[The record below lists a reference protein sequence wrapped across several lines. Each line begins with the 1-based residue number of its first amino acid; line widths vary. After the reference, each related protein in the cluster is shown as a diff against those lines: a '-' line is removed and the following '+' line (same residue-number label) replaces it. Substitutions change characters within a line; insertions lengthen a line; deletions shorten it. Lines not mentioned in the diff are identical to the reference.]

1 MEYYILK
8 CYQEAKNRC
17 SDVDQGFDRFEPKIK
32 KIVIAC
38 LVAMF
43 TSCAEIIFTM
53 LLLPKQLWYCIG
65 IIILLIAMVI
75 LISVD
80 NKDQRNHMDK
90 YVDSH
95 KKKIEVLDEVLL
107 NKFYNNNKNIIR
119 KIDIITLKENKEKIE
134 ELMNIYQEYI
144 DKETSKEKKRNSI
157 ILTIFSVFA
166 GVLTI
171 SFENMGVIGIDFT
184 NWLYVATF
192 LLVFVATAG
201 IWIYSYTF
209 FDTLK
214 RKYEL
219 MTKDLKDLLLLKY

>member
-8 CYQEAKNRC
+8 CYQEAKNKC
-17 SDVDQGFDRFEPKIK
+17 PDVEQGFDRFEPKIK
-32 KIVIAC
+32 KMVIAC
-38 LVAMF
+38 LIVMF
-43 TSCAEIIFTM
+43 ISCAEIIFTM
-53 LLLPKQLWYCIG
+53 LLFPKQLWYGIG
-65 IIILLIAMVI
+65 IIILLIVMVI

-95 KKKIEVLDEVLL
+95 KKKIEVLDEVLES
-107 NKFYNNNKNIIR
+107 KFQIN
-119 KIDIITLKENKEKIE
+119 NKEKIE

-144 DKETSKEKKRNSI
+144 DKETGKEKKRNRI
-157 ILTIFSVFA
+157 ILTIFSAFA

-171 SFENMGVIGIDFT
+171 SFENMGVIGVDFI
-184 NWLYVATF
+184 NWLYVATI
-192 LLVFVATAG
+192 LLVFVAAAG

-219 MTKDLKDLLLLKY
+219 MIKDLKDLLLLKY

>member
-8 CYQEAKNRC
+8 CYQEAKNKC
-17 SDVDQGFDRFEPKIK
+17 PDVEQGFDRFEPKIK
-32 KIVIAC
+32 KMVIAC
-38 LVAMF
+38 LIVMF
-43 TSCAEIIFTM
+43 ISCAEIIFTM
-53 LLLPKQLWYCIG
+53 LLFPIQLWYGIG

-95 KKKIEVLDEVLL
+95 KKKIEVLDEVLES
-107 NKFYNNNKNIIR
+107 KFQIN
-119 KIDIITLKENKEKIE
+119 NKEKIE

-144 DKETSKEKKRNSI
+144 DNEISKEKKRYRI
-157 ILTIFSVFA
+157 ILAIFSAFA

-171 SFENMGVIGIDFT
+171 SFENMGVIGLDFID
-184 NWLYVATF
+184 WLYAATI
-192 LLVFVATAG
+192 LLVFVAAAG

-219 MTKDLKDLLLLKY
+219 MIKDLKDLLLLKY

>member
-17 SDVDQGFDRFEPKIK
+17 LDVDQGFDRFEPKIK

-43 TSCAEIIFTM
+43 ISCAEIIFTM
-53 LLLPKQLWYCIG
+53 LLFPKQLWYGIG
-65 IIILLIAMVI
+65 IIILLIATLL
-75 LISVD
+75 LITID
-80 NKDQRNHMDK
+80 NKDQKNHMDK

-95 KKKIEVLDEVLL
+95 KKKIEVLDEVLES
-107 NKFYNNNKNIIR
+107 KF
-119 KIDIITLKENKEKIE
+119 KINNKEKIE
-134 ELMNIYQEYI
+134 ELINIYQEYI
-144 DKETSKEKKRNSI
+144 DKENRKEKKRYRI
-157 ILTIFSVFA
+157 ILTIFSAFA

-171 SFENMGVIGIDFT
+171 SFENMGVIGIDFI
-184 NWLYVATF
+184 NWLYVATI
-192 LLVFVATAG
+192 LLVFVAAAG

-219 MTKDLKDLLLLKY
+219 MIKDLKDLLLLEY

>member
-1 MEYYILK
+1 MMI
-8 CYQEAKNRC
+8 
-17 SDVDQGFDRFEPKIK
+17 
-32 KIVIAC
+32 
-38 LVAMF
+38 VAMF

-95 KKKIEVLDEVLL
+95 KKKIEVLDEVLES
-107 NKFYNNNKNIIR
+107 KFQIN
-119 KIDIITLKENKEKIE
+119 NKEKIE
-134 ELMNIYQEYI
+134 ELMNIYQVYI

-157 ILTIFSVFA
+157 ILTIFSAFA

-192 LLVFVATAG
+192 LLVFVAAAG

-219 MTKDLKDLLLLKY
+219 MIKDLKELLLLKY

>member
-1 MEYYILK
+1 
-8 CYQEAKNRC
+8 
-17 SDVDQGFDRFEPKIK
+17 
-32 KIVIAC
+32 
-38 LVAMF
+38 MF

-95 KKKIEVLDEVLL
+95 KKKIEVLDEVLES
-107 NKFYNNNKNIIR
+107 KFQIN
-119 KIDIITLKENKEKIE
+119 NKEKIE

-166 GVLTI
+166 GALTI

-219 MTKDLKDLLLLKY
+219 MIKDLKDLLLLKY

>member
-1 MEYYILK
+1 
-8 CYQEAKNRC
+8 
-17 SDVDQGFDRFEPKIK
+17 
-32 KIVIAC
+32 
-38 LVAMF
+38 
-43 TSCAEIIFTM
+43 
-53 LLLPKQLWYCIG
+53 
-65 IIILLIAMVI
+65 MVI

-95 KKKIEVLDEVLL
+95 KKKIEVLDEVLES
-107 NKFYNNNKNIIR
+107 KFQIN
-119 KIDIITLKENKEKIE
+119 NKEKIE

-166 GVLTI
+166 GALTI

-192 LLVFVATAG
+192 LLVFVAAAG

-219 MTKDLKDLLLLKY
+219 MIKDLLLLKY

>member
-1 MEYYILK
+1 
-8 CYQEAKNRC
+8 
-17 SDVDQGFDRFEPKIK
+17 
-32 KIVIAC
+32 
-38 LVAMF
+38 
-43 TSCAEIIFTM
+43 M

-65 IIILLIAMVI
+65 VMILLIAMVI

-95 KKKIEVLDEVLL
+95 KKKIEVLDEVLES
-107 NKFYNNNKNIIR
+107 KFQIN
-119 KIDIITLKENKEKIE
+119 NKEKIE

-157 ILTIFSVFA
+157 ILTIFSAFA

-192 LLVFVATAG
+192 LLVFVAAAG

-219 MTKDLKDLLLLKY
+219 MIKDLKDLLLLKY

>member
-65 IIILLIAMVI
+65 IIILLIAMV
-75 LISVD
+75 
-80 NKDQRNHMDK
+80 RNHMDK

-95 KKKIEVLDEVLL
+95 KKKIEVLDEVLES
-107 NKFYNNNKNIIR
+107 KFQIN
-119 KIDIITLKENKEKIE
+119 NKEKIE

>member
-1 MEYYILK
+1 
-8 CYQEAKNRC
+8 
-17 SDVDQGFDRFEPKIK
+17 
-32 KIVIAC
+32 
-38 LVAMF
+38 
-43 TSCAEIIFTM
+43 
-53 LLLPKQLWYCIG
+53 
-65 IIILLIAMVI
+65 MVI

-95 KKKIEVLDEVLL
+95 KKKIEVLDEVLES
-107 NKFYNNNKNIIR
+107 KFQIN
-119 KIDIITLKENKEKIE
+119 NKEKIE

>member
-1 MEYYILK
+1 
-8 CYQEAKNRC
+8 
-17 SDVDQGFDRFEPKIK
+17 
-32 KIVIAC
+32 
-38 LVAMF
+38 
-43 TSCAEIIFTM
+43 
-53 LLLPKQLWYCIG
+53 
-65 IIILLIAMVI
+65 MVI

-80 NKDQRNHMDK
+80 NKNQRNHMDK

-95 KKKIEVLDEVLL
+95 KKKIEVLDEVLQS
-107 NKFYNNNKNIIR
+107 KFQIN
-119 KIDIITLKENKEKIE
+119 NKEKIE

-157 ILTIFSVFA
+157 ILTIFSAFA

-192 LLVFVATAG
+192 LLVFVAAAG

-219 MTKDLKDLLLLKY
+219 MIKDLKDLLLLKY

>member
-1 MEYYILK
+1 
-8 CYQEAKNRC
+8 
-17 SDVDQGFDRFEPKIK
+17 
-32 KIVIAC
+32 
-38 LVAMF
+38 MF

-95 KKKIEVLDEVLL
+95 KKKIEVLDEVLES
-107 NKFYNNNKNIIR
+107 KFQIN
-119 KIDIITLKENKEKIE
+119 NKEKIE

>member
-1 MEYYILK
+1 MMI
-8 CYQEAKNRC
+8 
-17 SDVDQGFDRFEPKIK
+17 
-32 KIVIAC
+32 
-38 LVAMF
+38 VAMF

-95 KKKIEVLDEVLL
+95 KKKIEVLDEVLES
-107 NKFYNNNKNIIR
+107 KFQIN
-119 KIDIITLKENKEKIE
+119 NKEKIE
-134 ELMNIYQEYI
+134 ELMNIYQVYI
-144 DKETSKEKKRNSI
+144 DKETSKEKKRNRI
-157 ILTIFSVFA
+157 ILTIFSAFA

-219 MTKDLKDLLLLKY
+219 MIKDLKDLLLLKY

>member
-1 MEYYILK
+1 
-8 CYQEAKNRC
+8 
-17 SDVDQGFDRFEPKIK
+17 
-32 KIVIAC
+32 
-38 LVAMF
+38 
-43 TSCAEIIFTM
+43 
-53 LLLPKQLWYCIG
+53 
-65 IIILLIAMVI
+65 MVI

-95 KKKIEVLDEVLL
+95 KKNIEVLDEVLES
-107 NKFYNNNKNIIR
+107 KFQIN
-119 KIDIITLKENKEKIE
+119 NKEKIE

-157 ILTIFSVFA
+157 ILTIFSAFA

-192 LLVFVATAG
+192 LLVFVAAAG

-219 MTKDLKDLLLLKY
+219 MIKDLKDLLLLKY

>member
-8 CYQEAKNRC
+8 CYQEAKNKC
-17 SDVDQGFDRFEPKIK
+17 PDVEQGFDRFEPKIK
-32 KIVIAC
+32 KMVIAC
-38 LVAMF
+38 LIVMF
-43 TSCAEIIFTM
+43 ISCAEIIFTM
-53 LLLPKQLWYCIG
+53 LLFPIQLWYGIG

-95 KKKIEVLDEVLL
+95 KKKIEVLDEVLEG
-107 NKFYNNNKNIIR
+107 KFQIN
-119 KIDIITLKENKEKIE
+119 NKEKIE

-144 DKETSKEKKRNSI
+144 DNEISKEKKRYRI
-157 ILTIFSVFA
+157 ILAIFSAFA

-171 SFENMGVIGIDFT
+171 SFENMGVIGIDFI
-184 NWLYVATF
+184 NWLYAATI
-192 LLVFVATAG
+192 LLVFVAAAG

-219 MTKDLKDLLLLKY
+219 MIKDLKDLLLLKY

>member
-8 CYQEAKNRC
+8 CYPEAKNKC
-17 SDVDQGFDRFEPKIK
+17 PDVEQGFDRFEPKIK
-32 KIVIAC
+32 KMVIAC
-38 LVAMF
+38 LIVMF
-43 TSCAEIIFTM
+43 ISCAEIIFTM
-53 LLLPKQLWYCIG
+53 LLFPIQLWYGIG

-95 KKKIEVLDEVLL
+95 KKKIEVLDEVLES
-107 NKFYNNNKNIIR
+107 KFQIN
-119 KIDIITLKENKEKIE
+119 NKEKIE

-144 DKETSKEKKRNSI
+144 DNEISKEKKRYRI
-157 ILTIFSVFA
+157 ILAIFSAFA

-171 SFENMGVIGIDFT
+171 SFENMGVIGIDFI
-184 NWLYVATF
+184 NWLYAATI
-192 LLVFVATAG
+192 LLVFVAAAG

-219 MTKDLKDLLLLKY
+219 MIKDLKDLLLLKY

>member
-1 MEYYILK
+1 M
-8 CYQEAKNRC
+8 
-17 SDVDQGFDRFEPKIK
+17 VDIENK
-32 KIVIAC
+32 KAGDIQMTNLEFIYKRKSIRK
-38 LVAMF
+38 F
-43 TSCAEIIFTM
+43 
-53 LLLPKQLWYCIG
+53 
-65 IIILLIAMVI
+65 
-75 LISVD
+75 
-80 NKDQRNHMDK
+80 KDQEVPKEDL
-90 YVDSH
+90 
-95 KKKIEVLDEVLL
+95 IEMLKAATYAPSAKHQQNWHFDV
-107 NKFYNNNKNIIR
+107 
-119 KIDIITLKENKEKIE
+119 ITNKEKIE

-157 ILTIFSVFA
+157 ILTIFSAFA

-192 LLVFVATAG
+192 LLVFVAAAG

-219 MTKDLKDLLLLKY
+219 MIKDLKDLLLLKY